1 MLSYDKYMCN
11 LFNQASL
18 KNISVGANISL
29 KLMVTVRPVG
39 NVFFFFFLRQVQL
52 GQTKRASVLADTVTA
67 KKFDLDSYEIPIN
80 KQFLQLVT
88 G

>member
-1 MLSYDKYMCN
+1 M
-11 LFNQASL
+11 
-18 KNISVGANISL
+18 
-29 KLMVTVRPVG
+29 VRPVG
-39 NVFFFFFLRQVQL
+39 NGFFFFLRQVQL
-52 GQTKRASVLADTVTA
+52 GQTKRTSVLADTVTA